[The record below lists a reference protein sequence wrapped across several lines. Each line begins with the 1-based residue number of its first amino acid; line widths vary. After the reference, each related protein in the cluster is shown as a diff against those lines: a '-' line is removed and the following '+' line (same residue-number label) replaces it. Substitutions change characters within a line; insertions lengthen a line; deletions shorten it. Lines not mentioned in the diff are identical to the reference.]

1 MGFAVQ
7 SFVRSFV
14 QRTERSGNIVKKCV
28 FFTSQYQQI
37 LTRARVL
44 LTNQYVVVAV
54 QAILFNAMHV
64 HWILAAICVLLTC
77 FLFLYFILRILKLRE
92 RKKKNFLIV
101 LNIFFHS
108 DLRFQRN
115 TACQL
120 LKILRISCRC
130 VYFFSRST
138 L

>member
-1 MGFAVQ
+1 MGCRSV
-7 SFVRSFV
+7 VRSFV
-14 QRTERSGNIVKKCV
+14 QRTKRSGNIVKNV
-28 FFTSQYQQI
+28 FFFTSQYQQI

-92 RKKKNFLIV
+92 RKKNFLIV